1 MARYI
6 ARRLILYIPS
16 LFAASVL
23 IFAIMRI
30 LPGDVAMAILGSED
44 DQNQALVQQQIDS
57 LRAELG
63 LNDPLAVQYGRWAWS
78 LIDGEFGGRSLWDK
92 EPLPSI
98 IGRRLPVT
106 LQLTLYTML
115 ITWTVSIPLGVLAAI
130 YQNRPIDYVI
140 RAVSIAGHAVP
151 NFWVALMLLLALLW
165 WFSWSPPIFYA
176 NLWDDPEAH
185 LQQMIW
191 PALILAWA
199 FSATVIRVTRSSMLE
214 VLRQDYIRTARAKG
228 LVDQVVVLRHALRNS
243 LIPVITLGG
252 LEVGAL
258 LSGTVILEG
267 IFGLPGVGQGIVL
280 AATTRD
286 YPIIQTLVM
295 LLVATMLTLNLA
307 VDLVYSFVDPRIR
320 YS

>member
-1 MARYI
+1 MARYV
-6 ARRLILYIPS
+6 ARRLLLYIPT
-16 LFAASVL
+16 LFAASVF

-30 LPGDVAMAILGSED
+30 LPGDVALAILGSED
-44 DQNQALVQQQIDS
+44 DGNEAITRQQIEE

-63 LNDPLAVQYGRWAWS
+63 LTEPIYVQYGRWAWS
-78 LIDGEFGGRSLWDK
+78 LINGEFGGRSLWDR
-92 EPLPSI
+92 EALPEI
-98 IGRRLPVT
+98 VARRLPVT
-106 LQLTLYTML
+106 LQLTLYTVL
-115 ITWTVSIPLGVLAAI
+115 ITWIVSLPLGILAAI
-130 YQNRPIDYVI
+130 YQNRPIDYFI
-140 RAVSIAGHAVP
+140 RAISIAGHAVP

-165 WFSWSPPIFYA
+165 WFAWSPPIFYA
-176 NLWDDPEAH
+176 NFWEDPQAH
-185 LQQMIW
+185 LQQVIW

-199 FSATVIRVTRSSMLE
+199 FSSTVIRVTRSSMLE

-228 LVDQVVVLRHALRNS
+228 LVEHSVVLRHALRNS
-243 LIPVITLGG
+243 LLPVVTLGG

-258 LSGTVILEG
+258 LGGTVILEG
-267 IFGLPGVGQGIVL
+267 IFGLPGIGQGIVL

-295 LLVATMLTLNLA
+295 LLVTTMLTLNLA